1 MCPRL
6 PALPPDRSRTHQS
19 ICPDC
24 RVPSCHHSPGQDTP
38 LPFPGKEGPCLV
50 LVVDQTT
57 VLQRPRKKLAAFPA
71 LESSTFDGKQGH
83 SPLTEALGTPV
94 PPTQTFLMLPNP
106 REYQQTH
113 QLTLA
118 FWPFFKVFILIL
130 RANGIL

>member
-24 RVPSCHHSPGQDTP
+24 RVPSSHHSPGQDTP
-38 LPFPGKEGPCLV
+38 LPFPSKGGTMP
-50 LVVDQTT
+50 T

-71 LESSTFDGKQGH
+71 LESSSPDRKQGH
-83 SPLTEALGTPV
+83 SPLTGALDTPV

-118 FWPFFKVFILIL
+118 FWPLFKVFILIL